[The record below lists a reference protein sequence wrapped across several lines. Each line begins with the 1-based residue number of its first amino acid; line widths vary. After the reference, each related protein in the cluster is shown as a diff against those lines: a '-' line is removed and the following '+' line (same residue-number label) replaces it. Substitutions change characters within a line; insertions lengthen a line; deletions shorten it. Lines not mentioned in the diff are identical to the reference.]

1 MATADEKLNAQLA
14 GAAAL
19 AGQID
24 RQQLAEKTRVYTL
37 AKQLGISSKVLLEQL
52 GTIGISK
59 KAQSALSTAEV
70 TQLLDSLQS
79 AQPEAPS
86 KEPAPKKAAK
96 KSAKATKKATK
107 ATKKTDTAVT
117 YISHEELKASLTGAK
132 LIIRTGDT
140 TPFAN
145 VIFRCGKSL
154 PRTRGDGPSVM

>member
-1 MATADEKLNAQLA
+1 MATADEKLNEQLA

-52 GTIGISK
+52 ATIGISK

-107 ATKKTDTAVT
+107 ATKKTASKATKKAT
-117 YISHEELKASLTGAK
+117 KKSTPAPEEPVAEDLATEASA
-132 LIIRTGDT
+132 
-140 TPFAN
+140 AEA
-145 VIFRCGKSL
+145 
-154 PRTRGDGPSVM
+154 